1 MQICVHVQDY
11 RPVTACHSPIARDGK
26 MRRSPGRIIA
36 VLWAA
41 LACVSAAPAP
51 AAVRLLVVTGGHEY
65 PTSFYS
71 VFEQDGL
78 AWDHAV
84 SNEDAFKQDLRG
96 RYDALVLY
104 DVSASLSPSGK
115 AHFTQFVESGGGVV
129 ALHHAIVSYADWDWY
144 HELIGGRYFPEPR
157 GGTPASTYLHDQDL
171 DLRIATPHPITNGL
185 TLTRIHDETY
195 KGMWIAPTN
204 LVLLTTT
211 HPTSDGPIAW
221 VSAFRGA
228 RVVYVQLGHG
238 TEAHR
243 DSGYRTLIRNA
254 VLWVA
259 GVLR

>member
-1 MQICVHVQDY
+1 MQTCVRVQDHGH
-11 RPVTACHSPIARDGK
+11 VTDHHSAAAGGGRVCPSR
-26 MRRSPGRIIA
+26 RII
-36 VLWAA
+36 VLLWAA
-41 LACVSAAPAP
+41 LACVSAASPAP
-51 AAVRLLVVTGGHEY
+51 APVRLLVVTGGHEY

-78 AWDHAV
+78 VWDHAV
-84 SNEDAFKQDLRG
+84 SNEDAFTRDLRG

-144 HELIGGRYFPEPR
+144 HDLIGGRYFPEPR
-157 GGTPASTYLHDQDL
+157 GSTPASTYLHDQDL
-171 DLRIATPHPITNGL
+171 DIRIATPHPITNGL

-204 LVLLTTT
+204 LVLLTTG

-243 DSGYRTLIRNA
+243 DTGYRALVRNA